1 MLHARDRLVQ
11 RINRIDPAAPAR
23 GNHYMPN
30 TKTTPILADTIA
42 VRLTT
47 DECRAL
53 YELARAQD
61 RSVSYVVRAELRKFL
76 REQRRTA

>member
-1 MLHARDRLVQ
+1 
-11 RINRIDPAAPAR
+11 
-23 GNHYMPN
+23 MPN